1 MLKIFTFYSVFIF
14 SPNTLADEFDFT
26 LVLVYRESMIIDTEV
41 FPYTNQ
47 YDINLWFD
55 TDSEVLRVIAYQ
67 LDWELSTDSEGDY
80 ELTLSNYDNPIP
92 LVAIDETTIQAW
104 DFFVDDHWTT
114 SLEFETEF
122 AHLPMFLHIV
132 LPKLESLPK
141 YEAFLS

>member
-1 MLKIFTFYSVFIF
+1 
-14 SPNTLADEFDFT
+14 
-26 LVLVYRESMIIDTEV
+26 MIIDTEV

-55 TDSEVLRVIAYQ
+55 TDSEVLRVIAYE

-80 ELTLSNYDNPIP
+80 SLTLSNYDNPIP
-92 LVAIDETTIQAW
+92 IVAIEETTIQAW

-132 LPKLESLPK
+132 LPELDKLPK
-141 YEAFLS
+141 YEAFVV